1 MTGKLSGNVLWEG
14 SRFIMPEHRKAWIE
28 QQHEQN
34 RRPRPTLDEQEW
46 EQIGYQLQRSMED
59 RESVGLEL
67 FAPFERH
74 EESGVVVD
82 IDMHGRRVKLL
93 QNDVSRWI
101 KVEEIIEVL

>member
-1 MTGKLSGNVLWEG
+1 MTSSKLHGDGLWYG
-14 SRFIMPEHRKAWIE
+14 FIMPEHKTALVD
-28 QQHEQN
+28 QQRQHM

-59 RESVGLEL
+59 REPVTLEL
-67 FAPFERH
+67 FDPFERH